1 MMAEVKY
8 VVICDGEEKMLFT
21 SKKESDVWDKMF
33 YATDLLGTLS
43 LSSSWS
49 HCRCGWSKK
58 QAS

>member
-1 MMAEVKY
+1 MTVEVKY

-49 HCRCGWSKK
+49 HC
-58 QAS
+58 